1 MLDRFLSEGRLEILL
16 DHKEEKDASKVILL
30 HDAGDFLELAWL
42 ELVIGV
48 GQPQQELLE
57 LIEGDV
63 ISLGGEVHYLLIV
76 ISRVEVWL
84 SNDEFDQI

>member
-1 MLDRFLSEGRLEILL
+1 ML